1 MLDVR
6 WLWFACAFAG
16 VAAAVP
22 ASLAHEPVPLGQ
34 AEAFLSEPVANE
46 TPILSEFRF
55 GGAFEGV
62 ELNETVLI
70 LPGVVPL
77 DRLHKFSFEAVFGGI
92 DLNVFKWAGS
102 LYPTVG
108 GTISLTG
115 EDSWLYA
122 GVTWHLPLFDN
133 FYFEYGMGATVHNGY
148 LSDAPAGRRNFGCR
162 ALIFA
167 QGAFGVNLGDNW
179 TATINLEHGSHATLC
194 GTNNQGF
201 NSVGIKLGYKF

>member
-1 MLDVR
+1 M
-6 WLWFACAFAG
+6 ANEQGSPTA
-16 VAAAVP
+16 P
-22 ASLAHEPVPLGQ
+22 
-34 AEAFLSEPVANE
+34 LSEPIAGV

-55 GGAFEGV
+55 GAAFEGV
-62 ELNETVLI
+62 ELNETVLL

-77 DRLHKFSFEAVFGGI
+77 DRLHKLSFEAVFGGI
-92 DLNVFKWAGS
+92 DLNVFKWAGN

-122 GVTWHLPLFDN
+122 GVTWHVPLLDPL
-133 FYFEYGMGATVHNGY
+133 YFEFGLGGAVHNGH
-148 LSDAPAGRRNFGCR
+148 LSDAPDGRHNFGCR

-179 TATINLEHGSHATLC
+179 TATVNLEHGSHATLC

-201 NSVGIKLGYKF
+201 NSVGAKLGYRF

>member
-6 WLWFACAFAG
+6 WLGFACAFAI
-16 VAAAVP
+16 VSAAVP
-22 ASLAHEPVPLGQ
+22 TSFAHEIGSPGQ
-34 AEAFLSEPVANE
+34 AETFLSEPVPNE
-46 TPILSEFRF
+46 TPILSELRF

-77 DRLHKFSFEAVFGGI
+77 DRLHKFTVEAVFGGI

-115 EDSWLYA
+115 DDSWLYA
-122 GVTWHLPLFDN
+122 GVTWQLPILDN
-133 FYFEYGMGATVHNGY
+133 FYFEYGMGAAIHNGY
-148 LSDAPAGRRNFGCR
+148 LHDAPAGRRNYGCR

-194 GTNNQGF
+194 GGDNQGF